1 VVSAAA
7 NAARQRHDDRVSL
20 DQLDQL
26 LLSLHSRFPCARQQQ
41 AACWGVGIRRGIATT
56 TAVRYLEYILIHVY
70 IEIQLYYYLDYIY
83 SQKSTQRAL

>member
-1 VVSAAA
+1 MVSAAA

-41 AACWGVGIRRGIATT
+41 AACWGVGIRRHRDDDRGTVLGVYT
-56 TAVRYLEYILIHVY
+56 Y
-70 IEIQLYYYLDYIY
+70 IEIQLYNYLDYIY